1 MLTPATPELLAELD
15 RALRPGTAPLSS
27 LALVLDVAEVHADTV
42 AGRRT
47 SEALGNYSRT
57 ALPPLLRRLL
67 AVETALLT
75 MREKVAGHIAAYDQG
90 DDPTAREL
98 LEDLRR
104 AGVDLGADVTAA
116 VAVLEGQAHA
126 AAFA

>member
-27 LALVLDVAEVHADTV
+27 LALALDAAEVHADMV
-42 AGRRT
+42 AGHRT

-57 ALPPLLRRLL
+57 ALPMLLRRLL
-67 AVETALLT
+67 AVETAVLT
-75 MREKVAGHIAAYDQG
+75 MRKKVAGHIAAYDQG

-104 AGVDLGADVTAA
+104 AGVDLGADVQAA
-116 VAVLEGQAHA
+116 AAELEGQAHA
-126 AAFA
+126 ATFA

>member
-1 MLTPATPELLAELD
+1 MLIPATPELLAELD

-27 LALVLDVAEVHADTV
+27 LALALDVAEVHADTV

-47 SEALGNYSRT
+47 SEALGNYLRT

-98 LEDLRR
+98 LEDLQR
-104 AGVDLGADVTAA
+104 AGIDLDQDVQAA
-116 VAVLEGQAHA
+116 ASVLESEAHA
-126 AAFA
+126 ATFA

>member
-15 RALRPGTAPLSS
+15 GALRPGTAPLSS
-27 LALVLDVAEVHADTV
+27 LALALDVAEVHADTV

-75 MREKVAGHIAAYDQG
+75 MREKVAGHIAAYNQG
-90 DDPTAREL
+90 DDPTGLEL

-104 AGVDLGADVTAA
+104 AGVDLGADVQAA
-116 VAVLEGQAHA
+116 AAVLEGQAHA
-126 AAFA
+126 ATFA

>member
-1 MLTPATPELLAELD
+1 MLIPATPEQLAELD
-15 RALRPGTAPLSS
+15 GMLRPGTPPSFPVL
-27 LALVLDVAEVHADTV
+27 LDVAEIHADTV

-90 DDPTAREL
+90 DDPTGLEL

-104 AGVDLGADVTAA
+104 AGVDLGDDVKAA
-116 VAVLEGQAHA
+116 AAVLEGKAHA
-126 AAFA
+126 ATFA

>member
-1 MLTPATPELLAELD
+1 MLIPATPEQLAELD
-15 RALRPGTAPLSS
+15 GALRPGVPPSFPVL
-27 LALVLDVAEVHADTV
+27 LDVAEIHADTI

-47 SEALGNYSRT
+47 TKALGNYSRT

-75 MREKVAGHIAAYDQG
+75 MREKVAAHIAAYDTG
-90 DDPTAREL
+90 DDPTALEL

-104 AGVDLGADVTAA
+104 AGVDLGDDVEAA
-116 VAVLEGQAHA
+116 ARVLEGQARA
-126 AAFA
+126 AAFT

>member
-27 LALVLDVAEVHADTV
+27 LALALDVAEIHADTV

-67 AVETALLT
+67 AVETAFLT

-90 DDPTAREL
+90 DDPTALEL

-104 AGVDLGADVTAA
+104 AGVDLSADVQAA
-116 VAVLEGQAHA
+116 AAVLEGQAHA
-126 AAFA
+126 ATFA